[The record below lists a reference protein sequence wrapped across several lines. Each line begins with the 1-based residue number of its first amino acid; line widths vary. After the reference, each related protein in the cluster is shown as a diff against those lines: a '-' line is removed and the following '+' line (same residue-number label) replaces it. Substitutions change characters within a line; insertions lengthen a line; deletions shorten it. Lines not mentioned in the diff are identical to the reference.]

1 MEKNFE
7 FEHNY
12 TEDETITED
21 YYSAEQIG
29 LEREFK
35 NLTIE

>member
-1 MEKNFE
+1 MEKSNVFE
-7 FEHNY
+7 SNY
-12 TEDETITED
+12 TEDETIPED
-21 YYSAEQIG
+21 YHSAEQIG